1 MNEILTAEGQAWLAA
16 ATEATNAPA
25 IEPPAPAS
33 EETPISETPP
43 PTPPSLDAVGRL
55 THDKAARI
63 EERNNYEVTGYVMT
77 HRALAKKCV
86 IDMAAVRWF
95 PNVPEFM
102 MMMTGQKVTPGPGTP
117 PPGYAD
123 IAELPTPVATAVPVI
138 ASAPTRPVLTAPP
151 SARML
156 ESTEEALD
164 ELARELGIAQNES
177 IPHNAGWFVP
187 GKPNAYASSFDA
199 IKALAEHLKK
209 GGTVYYPASAAVETA
224 IVETVKAAPPK
235 KVMEPAPEAPQGAL
249 F

>member
-1 MNEILTAEGQAWLAA
+1 VNDILTAEGQAWLAA
-16 ATEATNAPA
+16 ATEGGNAPA
-25 IEPPAPAS
+25 IEPPAPDG
-33 EETPISETPP
+33 ETPISDTPP
-43 PTPPSLDAVGRL
+43 TVHPSLDAVGRL

-102 MMMTGQKVTPGPGTP
+102 LIMTGQKVTPGPGTP
-117 PPGYAD
+117 PLGYAD
-123 IAELPTPVATAVPVI
+123 IAELPTPVATAVPII
-138 ASAPTRPVLTAPP
+138 ASAPSRPILTAPP

-156 ESTEEALD
+156 GSTEEALD
-164 ELARELGIAQNES
+164 ELARDLGIVQNES

-187 GKPNAYASSFDA
+187 GKANAYASSFDA
-199 IKALAEHLKK
+199 IKALAYHLKS
-209 GGTVYYPASAAVETA
+209 GGTVYYPAPAAVATAITETA
-224 IVETVKAAPPK
+224 KAAPPK
-235 KVMEPAPEAPQGAL
+235 KVMEPAPDAPQGAL